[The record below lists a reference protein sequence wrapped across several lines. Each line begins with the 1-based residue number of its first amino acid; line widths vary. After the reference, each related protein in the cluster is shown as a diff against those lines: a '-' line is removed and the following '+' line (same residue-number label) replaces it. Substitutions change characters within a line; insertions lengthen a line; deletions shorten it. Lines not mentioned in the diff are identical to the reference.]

1 MFKSLGKSF
10 QKTPL
15 PHGLRF
21 AVAFVV
27 GAILY
32 VVLDRIKDVN
42 SQVMELASQDV
53 SFNDMYYS
61 VRSESDPDLLNDKQV
76 VLVNL
81 GSKPLNS
88 LRSTLA
94 VLLERTNQFKP
105 SIMAVDVTFE
115 EDKVPQSDSVLKAR
129 LLQYRPILAKA
140 KMGVNVYKDCCEV
153 GYIDLPEIEHQSIRN
168 YNNYIVLAGQ
178 KLPSFASLIAKK
190 KAGRAV
196 DFGKPSFRLRYNCVE
211 SGYFDVFDT
220 LNSAVHN
227 HKGLLYNFPA
237 IEATDLLDT
246 SKDKQLQLYLKG
258 KIVIFAWM
266 GSGSMTQEDDV
277 TDKFKT
283 PTDRSLVNRSPI
295 MPGAVIHAVAVEM
308 MLNNNYYTEP
318 NGFTQVLISILLLV
332 LAYLT
337 VVVLAERA
345 TATIGRRLHKK
356 QWFLRFVLPTMVKW
370 SLVFAWTLLLIYGA
384 GVLLMSMGYYLEAG
398 PLLLQFALLLAGV
411 GIGDEIIKS
420 YQESKTKKQNDR
432 S

>member
-1 MFKSLGKSF
+1 MFKSLRKSF

-21 AVAFVV
+21 VVAFIV
-27 GAILY
+27 ATMLY
-32 VVLDRIKDVN
+32 FLLDRVKDVN

-61 VRSESDPDLLNDKQV
+61 VRSESDPDLLRDKQV
-76 VLVNL
+76 ILVNL
-81 GSKPLNS
+81 GSKPLDL
-88 LRSTLA
+88 LRSNLA

-105 SIMAVDVTFE
+105 SLMAVDVTFE
-115 EDKVPQSDSVLKAR
+115 EDKVVQSDSVLRAR

-140 KMGVNVYKDCCEV
+140 KMGVNVYDACCEV

-168 YNNYIVLAGQ
+168 YNNYIALNGE
-178 KLPSFASLIAKK
+178 KLPSFASLIAQK

-196 DFGKPSFRLRYNCVE
+196 DFNKPSFRLRYNCIE

-220 LNSAVHN
+220 LNSAAHN
-227 HKGLLYNFPA
+227 HKALLYNFPA

-266 GSGSMTQEDDV
+266 GSGSMMYESDM

-295 MPGAVIHAVAVEM
+295 MPGAVIHAVALEM
-308 MLNNNYYTEP
+308 MLNNDYYTEP
-318 NGFTQVLISILLLV
+318 NGFMQFLISMVLLV
-332 LAYLT
+332 LAYFT
-337 VVVLAERA
+337 VVVLPERA
-345 TATIGRRLHKK
+345 TRAIGRRLQKK
-356 QWFLRFVLPTMVKW
+356 QWFLRFALPTMVKW
-370 SLVFAWTLLLIYGA
+370 SLVFAWILLLIYGA

-398 PLLLQFALLLAGV
+398 SLLLQFALLLAGV

-420 YQESKTKKQNDR
+420 YQESKTKKQKDR